1 GVDRPAG
8 GVDRRHHDAEAQR
21 QVGDAGGGGPGRA
34 VVGAGDDAV
43 AADAVTAERVV
54 ASSDQ
59 KGVER
64 GVVGDG
70 ADHLGGQAVADR
82 VPGAA
87 AVGGLPDAAGRGRD
101 PEVLGDGRVGGE
113 AGGPAG
119 ELHVA
124 DRGLGVVAVGG

>member
-87 AVGGLPDAAGRGRD
+87 AVGRGRD
-101 PEVLGDGRVGGE
+101 PEVLGVGRVGGE